1 MTIIYDIFRWIGVF
15 TGYPFKWI
23 FFKTKSYY
31 ESEKAPRRVRG
42 GALIIS
48 NHFNLLDYIQNA
60 LIFFPRKLYV
70 VASEYAFKNAL
81 IRFGMKFWGGIQANR
96 ITKSM
101 QFVTESVRKIR
112 DGYLVQI
119 FPEGHNT
126 DDGTIKPFYSSYILI
141 ALRANAPIIP
151 VISDGNYGLFKQVHL
166 IIGEPIDLNNYLSSE
181 KVDQDEIIRLNEIVY
196 AKVLQ
201 LRKELD
207 LRIGAKRKK
216 REH

>member
-23 FFKTKSYY
+23 FFKTKTYY

-201 LRKELD
+201 LRKELY